1 MALAMDT
8 LYSAPLADFVRRRR
22 ALVAELRAAGDAA
35 AARRVAALV
44 KPTRASWAINQVAR
58 AEPPKVEAMLEARR
72 AAEVAQRAGGADVI
86 REALKAYRTRTSEV
100 VRAAQDA
107 LREAGIAPT
116 ATDQRAIADALRA
129 ASADDGFFRKRLV
142 SGRLE
147 RAMPDEDLV
156 ASLERGVPHAKWSRA
171 AKDAP
176 SAEATP
182 RRETATARARASAAA
197 AAATA
202 TAAKARAERAAK
214 VREAAEERARAASH
228 TKQIAHAKRALAAR
242 EAAAKKAHDA
252 ATRADALVAEGRAAL
267 RDLERGAGSASD
279 S

>member
-197 AAATA
+197 AAA
-202 TAAKARAERAAK
+202 AKARAERAAK